1 MSGSVPPVLVVGA
14 GVSGLT
20 CAVSMQKAGYLTRI
34 VTSALPA
41 QTTSMM
47 AAAVWTI
54 PGTNPGS
61 RSFEWALASRSVF
74 EQLARDPASG
84 VSPLVQRELET
95 TQPFRPLG
103 WEGRFPWIRTLEAN
117 EVPPGYSGGWRIE
130 GFLIDPTF
138 YLPWLQ
144 ARFERGGGEIEVG
157 QLGSLDEARGQV
169 VVNCS
174 GLGARELCADQ
185 DLVPVRGQIVAM
197 RAEGI
202 REGISYE
209 GDPERIRYVYPRR
222 NEVILGGTREAGN
235 DSPLP
240 DPRTTER
247 ILRDCQTLVP
257 ELEKAVLVESRV
269 GIRPGRPAVRLE
281 RDRLADGRLLIH
293 NYGHGGQGFLLSWG
307 CADEVVRLIQAAD

>member
-1 MSGSVPPVLVVGA
+1 M
-14 GVSGLT
+14 T
-20 CAVSMQKAGYLTRI
+20 CALSIQEAGYPTQIL
-34 VTSALPA
+34 TSALPT

-54 PGTNPGS
+54 PGTAPGS
-61 RSFEWALASRSVF
+61 RSFEWALASRTRFS
-74 EQLARDPASG
+74 ELAQEPASG

-95 TQPFRPLG
+95 EPFHPLG
-103 WEGRFPWIRTLEAN
+103 WEDRFPWIRTLDAN
-117 EVPPGYSGGWRIE
+117 EVPPGYSGGWRID

-144 ARFERGGGEIEVG
+144 TRFEKGGGTIEVHR
-157 QLGSLDEARGQV
+157 LGSLDETRAEV

-185 DLVPVRGQIVAM
+185 ELVPVRGQIVAV

-202 REGISYE
+202 QEGISYE

-222 NEVILGGTREAGN
+222 NEVILGGTRETGN
-235 DSPLP
+235 DNPSP

-269 GIRPGRPAVRLE
+269 GVRPGRPAVRLE
-281 RDRLADGRLLIH
+281 SDRLSDGRLLIH

-307 CADEVVRLIQAAD
+307 CADEVVRLIQTAD

>member
-1 MSGSVPPVLVVGA
+1 MGA

-20 CAVSMQKAGYLTRI
+20 CAVSIQEAGYPTEI
-34 VTSALPA
+34 VTSALPT

-54 PGTNPGS
+54 PGSNPGS
-61 RSFEWALASRSVF
+61 RSFEWALASRGVF

-95 TQPFRPLG
+95 TQPFRPLD
-103 WEGRFPWIRTLEAN
+103 WEDRFTWIRTLNAD
-117 EVPPGYSGGWRIE
+117 EVPAGYSGGWRIE
-130 GFLIDPTF
+130 GFIIDPTL

-144 ARFERGGGEIEVG
+144 ARFEEGGGTMEVEH
-157 QLGSLDEARGQV
+157 LGSLDETKAEV

-174 GLGARELCADQ
+174 GLGARDLCADQ
-185 DLVPVRGQIVAM
+185 ELVPVRGQIVAV
-197 RAEGI
+197 RTEGI

-222 NEVILGGTREAGN
+222 NEVILGGTREAGSDN
-235 DSPLP
+235 PNP
-240 DPRTTER
+240 DPKTTQR

-257 ELEKAVLVESRV
+257 ELDQAVLVESRV
-269 GIRPGRPAVRLE
+269 GVRPGRSAVRLE
-281 RDRLADGRLLIH
+281 RDRLPDARLLIH

-307 CADEVVRLIQAAD
+307 CANEVVGLIQTAD